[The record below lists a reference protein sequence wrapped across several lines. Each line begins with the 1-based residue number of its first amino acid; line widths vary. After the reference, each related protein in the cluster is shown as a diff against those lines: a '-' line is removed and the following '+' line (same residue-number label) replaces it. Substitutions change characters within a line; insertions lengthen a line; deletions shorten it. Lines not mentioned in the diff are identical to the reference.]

1 MDGSR
6 PHRLE
11 GTQLAN
17 QLQSLQSM
25 PQLRAASAVFILFAI
40 TACRAG
46 TDPATGTASS
56 IRTIDNTVVQ
66 AAPIDPPPTVN
77 EQETTFNPTI
87 EVVPGSKLEGTKDE
101 RQAQMVDLPFA
112 PAIAMDPVTG
122 GKVSIR
128 LITPKVEFKNKVYYF
143 VSEDSKRQ
151 FMSDPETFSKGAMA
165 RY

>member
-1 MDGSR
+1 
-6 PHRLE
+6 
-11 GTQLAN
+11 LAN
-17 QLQSLQSM
+17 QLQSIESM
-25 PQLRAASAVFILFAI
+25 SSPRLAAFCLIATLMASCHARTDPTAAASMIK
-40 TACRAG
+40 
-46 TDPATGTASS
+46 
-56 IRTIDNTVVQ
+56 TIDNSDVRSTM
-66 AAPIDPPPTVN
+66 IDPPPTVN

-128 LITPKVEFKNKVYYF
+128 VATPMTEFKHKIYYF
-143 VSEDSKRQ
+143 VSEDSKRE
-151 FMSDPETFSKGAMA
+151 FLGSPDTFSKGAMA